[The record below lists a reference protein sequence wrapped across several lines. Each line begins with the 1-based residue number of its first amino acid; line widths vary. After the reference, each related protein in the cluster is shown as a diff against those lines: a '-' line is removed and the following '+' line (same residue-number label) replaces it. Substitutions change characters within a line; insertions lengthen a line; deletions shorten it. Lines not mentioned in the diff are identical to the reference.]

1 LAVGTVLD
9 DYPELKKIVEYYRAW
24 DEKEGN
30 FARFLDLTEASPDLD
45 NSCLTFDIRND
56 LIGNLV
62 YRSLHGGIIA
72 SVLDTVG
79 AHAVFLSVYKQIKG
93 QPLEKQT
100 KRISQIGSIDL
111 RIDYLRPGTGKK
123 FTAKGRILRTG
134 RKVAVSR
141 MELLNEKDKL
151 IAVGTGTYTVG

>member
-1 LAVGTVLD
+1 MGTVLD
-9 DYPELKKIVEYYRAW
+9 EYPELREIVEHYRSW
-24 DEKEGN
+24 EEKEGN
-30 FARFLDLTEASPDLD
+30 FSSFLDLTEMSPNLD
-45 NSCLTFDIRND
+45 NACLAFNIRKN

-72 SVLDTVG
+72 SVLDNVG
-79 AHAVFLSVYKQIKG
+79 FHAVFLSVYKQIEG

-100 KRISQIGSIDL
+100 KRISKIGSIDL
-111 RIDYLRPGTGKK
+111 RIDYLRPGTGKE
-123 FTAKGRILRTG
+123 FTAKGKILRTG

-141 MELLNEKDKL
+141 MELWNEEDKL